1 MPGIVILLA
10 GLLLPDSPASYAE
23 RGMHDKAKA
32 VRAPACMHLLHV
44 MPSNKECAQGMARL
58 LLQSV

>member
-23 RGMHDKAKA
+23 RGMLDKAKA
-32 VRAPACMHLLHV
+32 VRAPACMHVLHA
-44 MPSNKECAQGMARL
+44 MSSNKECAPGMASL
-58 LLQSV
+58 LCSQ